1 MTRTMRDHLVWT
13 DRVSVPLGQKAV
25 VRRTRPPGGMHCNI
39 DPEDNEKENKAQ
51 VH

>member
-25 VRRTRPPGGMHCNI
+25 VRRTRLPGMHCNI
-39 DPEDNEKENKAQ
+39 DPEDNKKENNAQ